1 MVFHEQFWLLLSQH
15 SMKKFLEIELLYS
28 VLRIL
33 LDPIKLSPSAT
44 ASLILQYL
52 EKFSSGSEDTR
63 NPIFSKEKA
72 SNIWSVEDLV
82 KNFRKLALNNIAYMK
97 IGYLKP
103 KKFEELQAV
112 LFFIKIFNFKY
123 FNKKM
128 NAFPFAPKIN
138 PTSQYLESQNTIKFL
153 QKHPLED
160 PVEEEQN
167 DSKDKKRNL
176 SLNQD
181 STNILGLNKSVE
193 LRSEFLSPQD
203 RYRLLYKK
211 QQLLDEELKEK
222 REMKEAEVLFPNYF
236 GLIVLFFEYNF
247 NFIRKFY
254 FIKFILIF
262 CLKKERKEC
271 TFAPNGKKAKVNE
284 KELVV

>member
-1 MVFHEQFWLLLSQH
+1 M
-15 SMKKFLEIELLYS
+15 
-28 VLRIL
+28 
-33 LDPIKLSPSAT
+33 
-44 ASLILQYL
+44 
-52 EKFSSGSEDTR
+52 
-63 NPIFSKEKA
+63 
-72 SNIWSVEDLV
+72 
-82 KNFRKLALNNIAYMK
+82 
-97 IGYLKP
+97 
-103 KKFEELQAV
+103 
-112 LFFIKIFNFKY
+112 
-123 FNKKM
+123 
-128 NAFPFAPKIN
+128 
-138 PTSQYLESQNTIKFL
+138 
-153 QKHPLED
+153 
-160 PVEEEQN
+160 EEEQN

-284 KELVV
+284 LSS